1 MIDGKDV
8 VRKPQESVTYIHI
21 MFEQHEI
28 IFAQGIA
35 TESFHPGSF
44 GVDSLAPRA
53 REELFALFPELRS
66 DLSSYGQSART
77 SLRANEARALINF

>member
-1 MIDGKDV
+1 V
-8 VRKPQESVTYIHI
+8 TRESLEMVTYIHI

-53 REELFALFPELRS
+53 REELFSLFPEMRS
-66 DLSSYGQSART
+66 DLSQYGQSART
-77 SLRANEARALINF
+77 SLRAKEARALLNF